1 MKVDIRKVFSGW
13 KLVAAIIISL
23 GVSFWMLYSNVNQTT
38 FIEVVDNS
46 GTHSWQDSNANN
58 KVDFSIPEEFIPA
71 PGGQYKASTM
81 SSEIS
86 NLSIN
91 TSAWLWLIAAILF
104 TVGRD
109 FFYMV
114 RIRILSKK
122 KLNWR
127 ASFFVIMLWEFASA
141 LSPGVV
147 GGAAVAMFILNRESI
162 PMGKATAMVII
173 TAFMDNLFFVL
184 MIPLILIFINQ
195 ETFLAFEQG
204 QSLWLSS
211 WFWIGYGVISSVC
224 FLLYYSIFWR
234 PNFASKFLNVLF
246 KLPLLRNYKVVA
258 LEWGKDIEVAAKQF
272 KREHKSFWMKTFLA
286 TFASWTSRYLVI
298 NAILNAFLSLGFF
311 ENIQILGKQLVL
323 WLFMLISPT
332 PGGSGVAEFAFGE
345 LLSGFGGSALLI
357 AVLALIW
364 RLISYFPYLIIG
376 ATLLPVWLRRTS

>member
-184 MIPLILIFINQ
+184 MIPIILIFINQ